1 MALDVHQIEALID
14 KNRAL
19 VARERER
26 VNELKAQNED
36 TLQEICTSLTVPASA
51 FGMSYVRAYYGEK
64 ASIAGIAIDAGVGL
78 ILKVVA
84 ACFGLSTSKGG
95 QRVGKFFQDIANGAL
110 ASWTA
115 ALGAELGAKRRIETP
130 AHTSGPMTHEDLA
143 VITAAMSAP
152 NVGAVGPGTPTP
164 ASVPMDY
171 GHLAAITAAMLTP
184 RPIPQQQAP
193 IPAQP
198 PAPQA
203 PQPHGNAT
211 QAAPPTGPQT
221 SPPPALDAQG
231 APSETPKKPYRFA
244 QSRAARL
251 PDLAAAFASGGIY
264 PIRDIDQ
271 NLQWLS
277 REYSTDKLDEVL
289 RWARTPA

>member
-1 MALDVHQIEALID
+1 M
-14 KNRAL
+14 
-19 VARERER
+19 
-26 VNELKAQNED
+26 NELKAQNED

-51 FGMSYVRAYYGEK
+51 FGMSYVRAYLGEK

-78 ILKVVA
+78 ILKVIA

-143 VITAAMSAP
+143 AITAAMSPP
-152 NVGAVGPGTPTP
+152 NAGAVGSAPDKP
-164 ASVPMDY
+164 ASVSAPMDY
-171 GHLAAITAAMLTP
+171 GHLAAITAAMLVP
-184 RPIPQQQAP
+184 PPMPQQRATA
-193 IPAQP
+193 PAQP
-198 PAPQA
+198 LAPQA
-203 PQPHGNAT
+203 SQPHGNAT
-211 QAAPPTGPQT
+211 QAASPTGPQT

-244 QSRAARL
+244 QSRAAPL

-289 RWARTPA
+289 RWARTP